1 MHETFLALLTDIHQ
15 SIDRVAD
22 DLSRDRPDLATA
34 LRVQAAWI
42 PRPEEIDPASD
53 GGGERACRRL
63 RPLLY
68 RALDEGV
75 LDGDQ
80 FDRMMLRQNQ
90 ARRALGKRRC

>member
-1 MHETFLALLTDIHQ
+1 MHETFLALLTDLHQ
-15 SIDRVAD
+15 SIDRVAE

-42 PRPEEIDPASD
+42 PRPEDIPDPPEPDAK
-53 GGGERACRRL
+53 RACRRL

-75 LDGDQ
+75 LDGNQ
-80 FDRMMLRQNQ
+80 FDRLMLRQVQ
-90 ARRALGKRRC
+90 ARRALGKR